1 MKKYREDSAAKRRA
15 ISTKEFISSGTPN
28 KLKERDSSS
37 ERSYVSINNSFN
49 SANDQAA
56 RLKWIRDVKIK
67 NGSFRLGKSI
77 DASKNKNNSYEIIT
91 LIRKKIASDWQ
102 STDFDIGVNKAG
114 LFEIRFFMN
123 TVESNES
130 MHYYMNI
137 LINKSLDI
145 GRFCLKKV
153 QNK

>member
-15 ISTKEFISSGTPN
+15 ISSKEFISIGTPN

-91 LIRKKIASDWQ
+91 LIRKKIA
-102 STDFDIGVNKAG
+102 TD
-114 LFEIRFFMN
+114 
-123 TVESNES
+123 
-130 MHYYMNI
+130 
-137 LINKSLDI
+137 
-145 GRFCLKKV
+145 
-153 QNK
+153 